1 MKLDQISVN
10 FTPSQESF
18 RTFTPSQESLRTR
31 DLLPAE
37 GPPLTTREL
46 ARLTGMSPSFI
57 RKEIRANEVQA
68 VVMGRGRKRVFR
80 ILRGEARRYMRQLG
94 VI

>member
-1 MKLDQISVN
+1 MKLDQIAVN
-10 FTPSQESF
+10 FTPSHESF
-18 RTFTPSQESLRTR
+18 GTFTPSQESLGTR
-31 DLLPAE
+31 DLLSAE
-37 GPPLTTREL
+37 GPPLTTSEL

-80 ILRGEARRYMRQLG
+80 ILRDEARRYMRQLG